1 MDLDVEC
8 RKFPPSVFVV
18 KVYGSC
24 RKSLRDL
31 KKAPVIKW
39 LCMIT
44 NWCGSPCVWVHLSF
58 KYVSH

>member
-44 NWCGSPCVWVHLSF
+44 NWCGSPCV
-58 KYVSH
+58 